1 MRASRGDNDGSVATA
16 GFTLIELVIVMVLLA
31 IAAALVAPHMSSFF
45 RGRVLNSEARRL
57 LALTYYGQS
66 RAVAEGVPVLLWIN
80 AQQSSYGLV
89 TQSAASE
96 PDDRASSFTAD
107 PTLTLEAT
115 APSPAPVSEQEDEG
129 LGIPNNLPVI
139 RFMPDGV
146 FDPTSVTKIV
156 IRQGAEGALEL
167 VPTAN
172 RLGYEIL
179 PATVN

>member
-1 MRASRGDNDGSVATA
+1 MRASRGDNDGRVATA